1 MEPTHP
7 DLLPDPDL
15 QREAMRERQDA
26 VARRASFRDDHAIDV
41 DSIDTAVPA
50 SIDPPDPTVARSAS
64 AEDSDSPIVAPS
76 PSAEESDSPTVVGVD
91 QAFRD
96 ESVCST
102 AVAIRDGEVVATAS
116 AVEPITMP
124 YVPGLLVFREGM
136 AIVRALEALSVTP
149 AVVCFDGSGRIHF
162 RQAGLATH
170 IGVVFDVPAVGIAK
184 NLLCGRPRRSLED
197 PLPAGERVA
206 IEADADV
213 TANAGTVI
221 GYAFQ
226 SRQFESDLRHV
237 NPLYVSPGHRL
248 SAETAVDV
256 VAACGGAYKLPEPT
270 RIADAM
276 VARLTAEE

>member
-1 MEPTHP
+1 MEVVHP

-15 QREAMRERQDA
+15 DREAMHERQDA
-26 VARRASFRDDHAIDV
+26 VARRAVFRDDYAFDV
-41 DSIDTAVPA
+41 ASIDAAVPA
-50 SIDPPDPTVARSAS
+50 SVEPPDPTRPQLGPGDESN
-64 AEDSDSPIVAPS
+64 SPI
-76 PSAEESDSPTVVGVD
+76 VVGVD

-96 ESVCST
+96 ESVCSA
-102 AVAIRDGEVVATAS
+102 AVAIRDGEVIATAS
-116 AVEPITMP
+116 AVEPIAMP